1 MAKKKLTIEDVLV
14 PKDEI
19 PYEVPENWLWTYFGY
34 LCKLNNGYAFKS
46 SQYKEDGVPILRI
59 SNISSFGI
67 NFENA
72 VYSEER
78 QELQKFEVNKGDL
91 LIAMSGATTG
101 KTGVYNLDN
110 KSYLNQRVGNLK
122 IVDNNL
128 LSENY
133 RNYFILYKSEEILKL
148 AYGGAQPN
156 ISAKMIDSLKI
167 PLPPLSEQERI
178 VNRIESLFEKVDKV
192 SELIE
197 EAREGFEKRR
207 AAILE
212 KAFNGELTK
221 SWRKE
226 KIQSIEKKEEILL
239 KIKEQR
245 LCLSKSG
252 SEKKKIE
259 EEYSK
264 IFEQELNN
272 SNIWINLNVKLVCD
286 TITKGA
292 TPSKHISEQG
302 NIPFLKVYN
311 IVNNEIDFNYKPQF
325 ISEEAHNGVLKRS
338 RLYPNDV
345 VMNIVGP
352 PLRKIAIIPDEY
364 DEWNINQAIA
374 IFRPIEYV
382 LPKFIYYWL
391 QDDNTLK
398 NILEET
404 RGVVGQS
411 NISLEQCRDLSI
423 CVPSIEEQ
431 HEIVRI
437 LERLLG
443 NEKSINDITHLN
455 IDNIKKSILAKAFRA
470 ELGSNDLNE
479 ESSIAL
485 LKEIMK

>member
-14 PKDEI
+14 PKEEI
-19 PYEVPENWLWTYFGY
+19 PYEVPKNWCWTRLGIVGEYI
-34 LCKLNNGYAFKS
+34 NGKAFKS
-46 SQYKEDGVPILRI
+46 TEWKKTGIPIVRIQNLTGSNSTFNYSDGNVDEKY
-59 SNISSFGI
+59 FI
-67 NFENA
+67 NN
-72 VYSEER
+72 
-78 QELQKFEVNKGDL
+78 GDL
-91 LIAMSGATTG
+91 LIAWSATLGAFIWDG
-101 KTGVYNLDN
+101 GRAV
-110 KSYLNQRVGNLK
+110 LNQHIFKVKPK
-122 IVDNNL
+122 INKKYLFYLVNHSIDELYRRTQGTGMVHVTKKVFDNI
-128 LSENY
+128 E
-133 RNYFILYKSEEILKL
+133 
-148 AYGGAQPN
+148 
-156 ISAKMIDSLKI
+156 I
-167 PLPPLSEQERI
+167 PLPPLAEQERI
-178 VNRIESLFEKVDKV
+178 VNRIENLFEKVDKA

-226 KIQSIEKKEEILL
+226 KIQSIEKKGEILL